1 MFNIPV
7 PDIVGTIFGW
17 LDIIPDFPDSF
28 YSLISNIL
36 DLIFGNITVLGF
48 FFDWDYI
55 TVFFPIAIGLI
66 TVPIMFKFVMWIL
79 RKIPFLGIS

>member
-55 TVFFPIAIGLI
+55 TVFFL
-66 TVPIMFKFVMWIL
+66 
-79 RKIPFLGIS
+79 